1 MEKRARWVEV
11 ADLDAIA
18 YSKEG
23 LVLFVDSED
32 ENLPSTLC
40 VRANFDTQQFDQ
52 VQPMWVFLKLNSYL
66 PILDVDARIS
76 QRQRLLDEM
85 TPDVVAAM
93 LRDLNQKKKLAQQN
107 IVLLSDQYP
116 GWQPGG

>member
-1 MEKRARWVEV
+1 MEKKVRWVEV
-11 ADLDAIA
+11 ADLDAVA
-18 YSKEG
+18 YSEEG
-23 LVLFVDSED
+23 LVLFIDSED
-32 ENLPSTLC
+32 ENLPATLC
-40 VRANFDTQQFDQ
+40 VQANFDTLQFDR
-52 VQPMWVFLKLNSYL
+52 VQPMYVFLKQNPYL

-85 TPDVVAAM
+85 SPDVVAAM
-93 LRDLNQKKKLAQQN
+93 LRDLNQKKESARQN